1 MRVAVFL
8 AAVCIAGAA
17 FAQTAPVAGDG
28 PPGQPPPA
36 SNTEQSTVV
45 VTDEAPPPPATEKL
59 ICRSERPMGS
69 NIARKRVCRTAS
81 QIAEDQ
87 RNAREMMRQND
98 RGNAYQA
105 PRPGMG
111 GG

>member
-1 MRVAVFL
+1 MRAAIII
-8 AAVCIAGAA
+8 AAVAFAGAA
-17 FAQTAPVAGDG
+17 FAQTAPAPDAGATT
-28 PPGQPPPA
+28 PLQASPPA
-36 SNTEQSTVV
+36 TDTVV
-45 VTDEAPPPPATEKL
+45 VTEEAPPAQPAENLT
-59 ICRSERPMGS
+59 CRTERPMGS

-98 RGNAYQA
+98 GGNAYQA
-105 PRPGMG
+105 PRPSMG